1 MMLLIILVIL
11 LLVFLLQKYE
21 KERSPAKESSHC
33 VSRSLVPQSDN
44 PYPLTSSSYQVKH
57 QVFLSFRGEDVRLN
71 FTSHLLKAL
80 KDTGINVFFDEET
93 LERGKQLSQALSR
106 AIAASNISIIILS
119 LDYASS
125 KSCLAELSDIMDY
138 KRTQGHTVLPIFYH
152 VDPSHVRNLGGS
164 FKTSFDDHESKR
176 LRQVQ
181 RWKAAFVEVGKLK
194 GWHIEGGK
202 FDRPETEYIKDIVEY
217 VIKMLMSSKSRHVYE
232 ELVGIGYQKDAISRL
247 IEQEGSRVIGL
258 WGMGGIGKTT
268 LADAVYKEMSPN
280 FESCWFLQNVSE
292 KIKKQGKESLRN
304 DLLSKLLNEKDIRI
318 DTPLIGYP
326 YQERLNNKK
335 VLVVLDDVS
344 HQDQI
349 TIMGVRHFG
358 DGSKIIVTSRDRK
371 VLENGEADQIYEV
384 KKLNEIDSLQL
395 FSTCAFKQSNPD
407 ADFRDLSIRFVEYTQ
422 YNPLAL
428 KVLGSQLYKRSREYW
443 KSEMDKLKEYGQPEI
458 SNILKR
464 SFDGLDEQEKNIF
477 LDIAIFLKGELKEN
491 VEKILSSC
499 YNGAKSSIRNL
510 IDKCLLDI
518 TPLPISLRDI
528 LEIRSKFPKRK
539 AEEMLIASFPD
550 RGALDDRRNSLLDEI
565 PRCIS
570 MHDMLELMGKD
581 IVHQESRAP
590 GMRSRLWN
598 PNEVKQVLKNNK
610 GTEFIEGIKLDMSQ
624 IDKLRLCSSVFENM
638 FNLKYIHFYFPPFI
652 GKQRKKKLHVDQIGD
667 VSLPDELRLLCWEY
681 YPFRSLSSSFDP
693 KNLVVLKLPHG
704 DMEQLWNED
713 DHQDLINL
721 RKIVLSN
728 CKNLKKIPNLL
739 GAINL
744 EILCFNGCNSLVEL
758 PGFSDLASLKTLQLH
773 GCYNL
778 TKFPELPNDVSF
790 LDLAETGIEEVPD
803 SIEHIAGLETLLLA
817 KSKINNV
824 SCNISKLECLRYL
837 DFSHCLVAEFP
848 EILRRPELERAEGAT
863 YAFSLSLDFP
873 LPDWRKVPVVHVPPK
888 ILKFKSLEYLKMDHC
903 ESLKLL
909 SELPPYL
916 RYLDAHGCKSLEK
929 VSFTDRN
936 QDQYELY
943 SFYGKDEFFMIF
955 SDCFSLNQVSI
966 KNIEANAMQKIESLV
981 KKWRCKYDYGPK
993 SLFCC
998 FPGSEISASKFE
1010 YQRMNSSLKLQI
1022 TPNEFSGSRFLSF
1035 AICLVVDLKYCHKY
1049 NKDLRCICEYQLTA
1063 FDGCYEKFECEWGY
1077 KLDFELHRKY
1087 MGDHV
1092 LILFSDKMIKK
1103 DDDYVEASFEFYI
1116 NKCYYK
1122 GDAEVDD
1129 IKVKKC
1135 GVHVYY
1141 VAENNK
1147 GPISPYTMQM

>member
-428 KVLGSQLYKRSREYW
+428 KVLGSQLYKRSSEYW

-477 LDIAIFLKGELKEN
+477 LDIAIFFKGELKEN

-539 AEEMLIASFPD
+539 AEEIASFPD

-610 GTEFIEGIKLDMSQ
+610 
-624 IDKLRLCSSVFENM
+624 
-638 FNLKYIHFYFPPFI
+638 
-652 GKQRKKKLHVDQIGD
+652 QRKKKLHVDQVGD

-873 LPDWRKVPVVHVPPK
+873 LPDSRKVPIVHVPPK

>member
-1 MMLLIILVIL
+1 MMLLIILFIFL
-11 LLVFLLQKYE
+11 LLFLLQKYE
-21 KERSPAKESSHC
+21 NKRSPAKESSHGA
-33 VSRSLVPQSDN
+33 SLLPQSDN
-44 PYPLTSSSYQVKH
+44 PYSLTSSSSSCQVKH
-57 QVFLSFRGEDVRLN
+57 QVFLSFRGEDTRLN

-80 KDTGINVFFDEET
+80 KDTGLNVFFDEEK
-93 LERGKQLSQALSR
+93 LEKGEQLSPALSQG
-106 AIAASNISIIILS
+106 IAASNLSILVLS
-119 LDYASS
+119 KDYASS
-125 KSCLAELSDIMDY
+125 KSCLAELSAIMDR
-138 KRTQGHTVLPIFYH
+138 KHTQGHIVLPIFYH
-152 VDPSHVRNLGGS
+152 VDPSHVRNIGGS
-164 FKTSFDDHESKR
+164 FTTSFEEHESKR
-176 LRQVQ
+176 LVDEVKG
-181 RWKAAFVEVGKLK
+181 WKAVFAEVGKLK
-194 GWHIEGGK
+194 GWHIGGGK
-202 FDRPETEYIKDIVEY
+202 FDRPETEYIEDIVKY
-217 VIKMLMSSKSRHVYE
+217 VIKKLMSSKSGHVYE
-232 ELVGIGYQKDAISRL
+232 ELVGIDYQKDAILRL
-247 IEQEGSRVIGL
+247 IEQERYRVIGL

-268 LADAVYKEMSPN
+268 LADVVHKEMSPK
-280 FESCWFLQNVSE
+280 FKSHCFLQNVSE
-292 KIKKQGKESLRN
+292 KIKNQGKESLRN
-304 DLLSKLLNEKDIRI
+304 DLLSILLNEKDIHI

-326 YQERLNNKK
+326 YRERLNNKK
-335 VLVVLDDVS
+335 VLLVLDDVS

-384 KKLNEIDSLQL
+384 KNLNEIDSLQL
-395 FSTCAFKQSNPD
+395 FSTCAFKQLNPN
-407 ADFRDLSIRFVEYTQ
+407 ADFRDLSIKFVEYTQ

-443 KSEMDKLKEYGQPEI
+443 ESEMVKLKEYSQPEI

-477 LDIAIFLKGELKEN
+477 LDIAIFFKGELKEN
-491 VEKILSSC
+491 VENILSSC

-510 IDKCLLDI
+510 VDKCLLDI
-518 TPLPISLRDI
+518 TSLPISLRDM
-528 LEIRSKFPKRK
+528 LEIRSRFLMKK
-539 AEEMLIASFPD
+539 AEEIASFPYRD
-550 RGALDDRRNSLLDEI
+550 ALDNRRSSFLDKN
-565 PRCIS
+565 PQCIS
-570 MHDMLELMGKD
+570 MHDMLERMGKD
-581 IVHQESRAP
+581 IVRQESRVP

-598 PNEVKQVLKNNK
+598 SNEVKQVLRHNK
-610 GTEFIEGIKLDMSQ
+610 GTEWIEGIKLDMSQ
-624 IDKLRLCSSVFENM
+624 IDKLQLCSSIFKNM

-652 GKQRKKKLHVDQIGD
+652 GKQRNKKLHADQVGD

-693 KNLVVLKLPHG
+693 KNLVVLKLPYG

-713 DHQDLINL
+713 NHQDLINL

-728 CKNLKKIPNLL
+728 CKNLRKIPNLL
-739 GAINL
+739 GAVNL

-773 GCYNL
+773 GCYKLKN
-778 TKFPELPNDVSF
+778 FPELPNDVSF
-790 LDLAETGIEEVPD
+790 LDLAETGIEEVPN
-803 SIEHIAGLETLLLA
+803 SIEHLAGLETLLLA

-848 EILRRPELERAEGAT
+848 EILRRPERPEMQELILP
-863 YAFSLSLDFP
+863 YSLPPYFP
-873 LPDWRKVPVVHVPPK
+873 LPGRRKFPIVHVPPK
-888 ILKFKSLEYLKMDHC
+888 ILKFKRLEYLKMDHC

-916 RYLDAHGCKSLEK
+916 LYLDAHGCKSLEK

-936 QDQYELY
+936 RDLYELY
-943 SFYGKDEFFMIF
+943 SFYGEDEFFMIF
-955 SDCFSLNQVSI
+955 SDCFSLNQASI
-966 KNIEANAMQKIESLV
+966 KNIEGNAMQKIESLV
-981 KKWRCKYDYGPK
+981 KKWGCKYDYGPK

-1010 YQRMNSSLKLQI
+1010 YQGMNSSLKLKI
-1022 TPNEFSGSRFLSF
+1022 TPNEFSGSRVLSF
-1035 AICLVVDLKYCHKY
+1035 AICLVVDLTHCHKY
-1049 NKDLRCICEYQLTA
+1049 NTDLRGICEYQLTA

-1092 LILFSDKMIKK
+1092 LILFSDKLIKK

-1116 NKCYYK
+1116 KKCYYK
-1122 GDAEVDD
+1122 SDAEVDD

-1141 VAENNK
+1141 VAENYK
-1147 GPISPYTMQM
+1147 GPINPYTMQM

>member
-1 MMLLIILVIL
+1 
-11 LLVFLLQKYE
+11 
-21 KERSPAKESSHC
+21 
-33 VSRSLVPQSDN
+33 
-44 PYPLTSSSYQVKH
+44 
-57 QVFLSFRGEDVRLN
+57 
-71 FTSHLLKAL
+71 
-80 KDTGINVFFDEET
+80 
-93 LERGKQLSQALSR
+93 
-106 AIAASNISIIILS
+106 
-119 LDYASS
+119 
-125 KSCLAELSDIMDY
+125 MDY

-539 AEEMLIASFPD
+539 AEEIASFPD

-652 GKQRKKKLHVDQIGD
+652 GKQRKKKLHVDQVGD

-873 LPDWRKVPVVHVPPK
+873 LPDWRKVPIVHVPPK

-1147 GPISPYTMQM
+1147 DCFVFGPTEEPYALENLAFLEKKIKNFKVKGLVSW